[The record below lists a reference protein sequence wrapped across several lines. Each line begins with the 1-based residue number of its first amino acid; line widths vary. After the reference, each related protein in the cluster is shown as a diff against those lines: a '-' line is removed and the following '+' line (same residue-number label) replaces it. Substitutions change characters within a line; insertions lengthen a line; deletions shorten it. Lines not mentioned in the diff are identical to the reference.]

1 MFSLPPEALYAKY
14 LVKTHYLA
22 KVIEFH
28 PETQTVDIQT
38 IVPEFTNSPI
48 GDYYVVNEFGHTVSC
63 VLCSPDVL
71 LGVPVVQLRWG
82 QFAIQACPV
91 PGDVGYIEVFTND
104 IQSWIKEGEGALPW
118 SDEHFLKKS
127 CVFVPFVANKDTC
140 VNDYPEDNTKLVI
153 KSANASIILSD
164 DGEASD
170 VKIQA
175 NTMTVEAQDGV
186 NITGDV
192 TVDGTLHATTNVT
205 AGDNNTALV
214 GHTHDFNYIGA
225 GQGSSPQTGT
235 TQPTE

>member
-14 LVKTHYLA
+14 LIKTHYLA
-22 KVIEFH
+22 KVLEFH

-38 IVPEFTNSPI
+38 VVPEYTNSPI
-48 GDYYVVNEFGHTVSC
+48 GDHWVVNEFGHTVSC
-63 VLCSPDVL
+63 LLCKPDVL
-71 LGVPVVQLRWG
+71 LGIPLVQLRWG
-82 QFAIQACPV
+82 QFSIQACPV

-104 IQSWIKEGEGALPW
+104 IQAWVKEGDGSLPW
-118 SDEHFLKKS
+118 SDDHFLKKS

-140 VNDYPEDNTKLVI
+140 VNNYPEDNTKLVI
-153 KSANASIILSD
+153 KSANASITLSD
-164 DGEASD
+164 DGETSD

-214 GHTHDFNYIGA
+214 GHTHDFDYIGA

>member
-14 LVKTHYLA
+14 LIKTHYLA

-28 PETQTVDIQT
+28 PESQTVDIQMV
-38 IVPEFTNSPI
+38 VPEYTNSPM
-48 GDYYVVNEFGHTVSC
+48 GDHWVVNEFGNTVSC
-63 VLCSPDVL
+63 ILCKPDVL
-71 LGVPVVQLRWG
+71 LGIPLVQLRWG
-82 QFAIQACPV
+82 QFSIQACPV

-104 IQSWIKEGEGALPW
+104 IQAWVKEGDGSLPW
-118 SDEHFLKKS
+118 SDDHFLKKS
-127 CVFVPFVANKDTC
+127 CVFVPFVANKDTYTP
-140 VNDYPEDNTKLVI
+140 NYPEDNTRLVI
-153 KSANASIILSD
+153 KSANASITLSD
-164 DGEASD
+164 NGESSD

-205 AGDNNTALV
+205 AGENNTALV